1 MQVFWKKSDTFA
13 EIYAIIRHI
22 SCYIIYNVRA
32 KEDMKRLTTL
42 TISLLLMAATGWA
55 QSGMTDNQVMDYV
68 IEQNAKGV
76 SRQQIVTQLM
86 QRGVTMEQLQRLR
99 KKYERQMKN
108 GALGAEDITAGSK
121 DVKKRMR
128 EANGEKRQ
136 DIVDKEKRNVSPY
149 RVKDGRKKTKQNTYD
164 ENDKE
169 FNDFDDAVDFMMPDS
184 LKYFYGDE
192 DKEKEPKRKIFGHDV
207 FNNKDL
213 TFESSMNL
221 ATPQNYRLGPGD
233 EVNID
238 IWGASQESITETVS
252 PDGYVTIEDIGLIQL
267 GGLSVSQA
275 KAKLKNVLGAR
286 FQGSRIELT
295 VGQTR
300 TITISVM
307 GEVKAPG
314 TYTMS
319 AFATVYNALY
329 MAGGPNE
336 IGTLR
341 NVKVYRNGK
350 LLSNVDVYDFLLNG
364 KLTGDVRLQDND
376 IVTVGP
382 YEALVNIAGKIKR
395 PMFYEM
401 KKTES
406 AATLLRYAGGFTGD
420 AYTKAIRIHRK
431 AGQMYSVFNV
441 GEFDLNDFK
450 LMDED
455 SVSVDSTLN
464 RYQNTVEVKG
474 AVFRPGMYQVG
485 GQICTVKTL
494 IEAADGLT
502 ENAIGQ
508 HAVMHRMK
516 KDRTLEVKSV
526 DIVGILEG
534 NVPDIELKN
543 EDVIYVGSRE
553 EEKEDQTITIHG
565 EVNYPGVYKFASN
578 ETIEDLVLQA
588 GGLTNAASLAKVD
601 VSRRIIEPD
610 ATEAGDT
617 LAFTYSFALNP
628 DFTIPQGEAPFTLQ
642 PYDEVYIRR
651 SPNYNE
657 QQNITIEGEVQF
669 RGNYTLTSSNQRL
682 SEMIKQAGGLTKRAY
697 PEGAKL
703 LRQMTQEERE
713 MMETMLRT
721 AQRNSGNDSI
731 DVKKLLTLTTFPVAI
746 ELDKALA
753 NPGSDDDPY
762 LREGD
767 RIVVPR
773 YTSTVSIN
781 GEVLYPNTVR
791 YKAGE
796 KADYYIDL
804 AGGVSSSGKRSQ
816 TIIIYMNG
824 MVAKAD
830 RKHKPRP
837 GCQIVVPTK
846 ARRRGLGLTE
856 WLSIGTSTASIATMI
871 ATIANLIK

>member
-1 MQVFWKKSDTFA
+1 M
-13 EIYAIIRHI
+13 
-22 SCYIIYNVRA
+22 
-32 KEDMKRLTTL
+32 LTT
-42 TISLLLMAATGWA
+42 AASWA

-86 QRGVTMEQLQRLR
+86 QRGVTIDQIRRLQ
-99 KKYERQMKN
+99 KKYQKQIKN
-108 GALGAEDITAGSK
+108 GTLGGEDITAGSK
-121 DVKKRMR
+121 DVKSRLR
-128 EANGEKRQ
+128 EANGEKREEQ
-136 DIVDKEKRNVSPY
+136 K
-149 RVKDGRKKTKQNTYD
+149 VKDKKNASQFRLKDTKAKNQTQRHTYD
-164 ENDKE
+164 ETDKE
-169 FNDFDDAVDFMMPDS
+169 YVEMDEAMDFMMPDS
-184 LKYFYGDE
+184 LKYNLE
-192 DKEKEPKRKIFGHDV
+192 EEKEPKRKIFGHDV
-207 FNNKDL
+207 FNNKNL

-233 EVNID
+233 AVNID
-238 IWGASQESITETVS
+238 IWGASQESITETIS
-252 PDGYVTIEDIGLIQL
+252 PDGTITIEDIGVIQL

-275 KAKLKNVLGAR
+275 KAKLRRELGPR
-286 FQGSRIELT
+286 YQNSKIELT
-295 VGQTR
+295 LGQTR

-307 GEVKAPG
+307 GEVKTPG

-329 MAGGPNE
+329 MAGGPND

-341 NVKVYRNGK
+341 NVKVFRNGK

-376 IVTVGP
+376 VITVSP
-382 YEALVNIAGKIKR
+382 YEALVNITGKVKR

-420 AYTKAIRIHRK
+420 AYTKAIRINRK
-431 AGQMYSVFNV
+431 AGPQYSVFSV
-441 GEFDLNDFK
+441 GEFDLADFK

-464 RYQNTVEVKG
+464 RYQNMVEIKG
-474 AVFRPGMYQVG
+474 AIFRPGMYHVG
-485 GQICTVKTL
+485 GQITTVKAL
-494 IEAADGLT
+494 VEAADGLT

-516 KDRTLEVKSV
+516 ADRTLKMQSL
-526 DIVGILEG
+526 DITGILEG
-534 NVPDIELKN
+534 TVPDVELKN
-543 EDVIYVGSRE
+543 EDVIYVASRE
-553 EEKEDQTITIHG
+553 EEKMDQTITIHG
-565 EVNYPGVYKFASN
+565 EVNYPGVYRYASD
-578 ETIEDLVLQA
+578 ETVEDLVLQA

-601 VSRRIIEPD
+601 VSRRIVEPE

-628 DFTIPQGEAPFTLQ
+628 DFTIPQGEQPFTLQ

-669 RGNYTLTSSNQRL
+669 AGNYTLSSNGERL
-682 SEMIKQAGGLTKRAY
+682 SDVIKHAGGLTRRAY

-703 LRQMTQEERE
+703 LRRMTQEEQE
-713 MMETMLRT
+713 LMSTMLRT
-721 AQRNSGNDSI
+721 AQRNSGRDSI
-731 DVKKLLTLTTFPVAI
+731 DVSKLVTMTTYPVAI

-753 NPGSDDDPY
+753 NPKSDDDPI

-773 YTSTVSIN
+773 FTSTVSIN

-791 YKAGE
+791 FKEGKDAN
-796 KADYYIDL
+796 YYIDL
-804 AGGVSSSGKRSQ
+804 AGGATSSGKKSK

-830 RKHKPRP
+830 HKHKPAP

-846 ARRRGLGLTE
+846 ARRHGMTLPE
-856 WLSIGTSTASIATMI
+856 ILSIGSSTASIATMI

>member
-1 MQVFWKKSDTFA
+1 M
-13 EIYAIIRHI
+13 
-22 SCYIIYNVRA
+22 
-32 KEDMKRLTTL
+32 MKRLSSII
-42 TISLLLMAATGWA
+42 ISLMLAATAGWA

-68 IEQNAKGV
+68 VEQNAKGV

-86 QRGVTMEQLQRLR
+86 QRGVTIDQIRRIQQKYQRQQ
-99 KKYERQMKN
+99 KD
-108 GALGAEDITAGSK
+108 GSLGAKDITAGSQS
-121 DVKKRMR
+121 VKNRMR
-128 EANGEKRQ
+128 EANGEQRPEQ
-136 DIVDKEKRNVSPY
+136 VEREKRNVSPY
-149 RVKDGRKKTKQNTYD
+149 RQKDGRIRTKKNTYD
-164 ENDKE
+164 ENDDQYME
-169 FNDFDDAVDFMMPDS
+169 MDNAMDFMMPDS
-184 LKYFYGDE
+184 LKYMYE
-192 DKEKEPKRKIFGHDV
+192 LEPVKEEEEGRKIFGHDI
-207 FNNKDL
+207 FNNKNL

-233 EVNID
+233 VVNVD
-238 IWGASQESITETVS
+238 IWGASQQSVSETIS
-252 PDGYVTIEDIGLIQL
+252 PDGTITIEGVGVISL
-267 GGLSVSQA
+267 GGMSVSQA
-275 KAKLKNVLGAR
+275 KQRLRNVLGPR
-286 FQGSRIELT
+286 FQNSHIDLT
-295 VGQTR
+295 LGQTR

-307 GEVKAPG
+307 GEVKMPG

-329 MAGGPNE
+329 MAGGPND

-341 NVKVYRNGK
+341 NVQVFRNGK
-350 LLSNVDVYDFLLNG
+350 LLSKVDVYDFLLNG

-376 IVTVGP
+376 VITVAP
-382 YEALVNIAGKIKR
+382 YEALVNITGKVKR

-401 KKTES
+401 KTTES

-420 AYTKAIRIHRK
+420 AYTKAIRVNRK
-431 AGQMYSVFNV
+431 AGQQYSVFSV

-464 RYQNTVEVKG
+464 RYQNMVEVKG

-485 GQICTVKTL
+485 GHICTVKAL

-502 ENAIGQ
+502 ENAISN
-508 HAVMHRMK
+508 HAVMHRMQA
-516 KDRTLEVKSV
+516 DRTLKMQSI
-526 DIVGILEG
+526 DIKGILEG
-534 NVPDIELKN
+534 TVPDVELKN
-543 EDVIYVGSRE
+543 EDMLYIASRE
-553 EEKEDQTITIHG
+553 DEKMDQTITIHG
-565 EVNYPGVYKFASN
+565 EVNYPGIYRYASN

-617 LAFTYSFALNP
+617 LAFTYSFKLNP
-628 DFTIPQGEAPFTLQ
+628 DFTIPAGESPFTLQ

-651 SPNYNE
+651 SPNYIE
-657 QQNITIEGEVQF
+657 QQNVTIEGEVQF
-669 RGNYTLTSSNQRL
+669 KGDYTLTNSNQRL
-682 SEMIKQAGGLTKRAY
+682 TDLIKQAGGVTKHAY

-703 LRQMTQEERE
+703 LRRMTQEEQE
-713 MMETMLRT
+713 LMTSMLRT

-731 DVKKLLTLTTFPVAI
+731 DVSKLVTMTTYPVAI

-753 NPGSDDDPY
+753 NPNSDDDPI

-773 YTSTVSIN
+773 FTSTVSIN

-791 YKAGE
+791 FMAG
-796 KADYYIDL
+796 KDADYYIEL
-804 AGGVSSSGKRSQ
+804 AGGTTTSAKKRK

-824 MVAKAD
+824 MVAKAN

-846 ARRRGLGLTE
+846 HNRNKLTLPE
-856 WLSIGTSTASIATMI
+856 IISMGTSFASLTTMI
-871 ATIANLIK
+871 ATIANLTK

>member
-1 MQVFWKKSDTFA
+1 
-13 EIYAIIRHI
+13 
-22 SCYIIYNVRA
+22 
-32 KEDMKRLTTL
+32 MKRLTTL
-42 TISLLLMAATGWA
+42 MISLLLMTATGWA

-86 QRGVTMEQLQRLR
+86 QRGVTMDQIQRIR

-136 DIVDKEKRNVSPY
+136 DIVNKEKRNVSPY
-149 RVKDGRKKTKQNTYD
+149 RVKDSRKKTKQNTYD

-169 FNDFDDAVDFMMPDS
+169 FTEFDDAVDFMMPDS
-184 LKYFYGDE
+184 LKYFYDDLE
-192 DKEKEPKRKIFGHDV
+192 KEKEKEPKRKIFGHDI
-207 FNNKDL
+207 FNKKDL

-238 IWGASQESITETVS
+238 IWGASQESITETIS

-275 KAKLKNVLGAR
+275 KAKLKNVLGPR
-286 FQGSRIELT
+286 FQGSHIELT

-307 GEVKAPG
+307 GEVKMPG

-341 NVKVYRNGK
+341 NVKVYRNGR

-485 GQICTVKTL
+485 GQICTVKAL

-502 ENAIGQ
+502 ENSIGQ

-516 KDRTLEVKSV
+516 KDRTLEVLSV
-526 DIVGILEG
+526 DVLGILEG

-578 ETIEDLVLQA
+578 ETVEDLVLQA

-601 VSRRIIEPD
+601 VSRRIIEPN

-617 LAFTYSFALNP
+617 LAFTYSFSLNP
-628 DFTIPQGEAPFTLQ
+628 DFTIPQGETPFTLQ
-642 PYDEVYIRR
+642 PFDEVYIRR

-657 QQNITIEGEVQF
+657 QQNVTIEGEVQF
-669 RGNYTLTSSNQRL
+669 KGNYTLTSSNQRL
-682 SEMIKQAGGLTKRAY
+682 SEIIKQAGGLTKRAY

-713 MMETMLRT
+713 LMETMLRT

-746 ELDKALA
+746 ELDKAMA

-791 YKAGE
+791 FKAGE

-871 ATIANLIK
+871 ATIANLVK

>member
-1 MQVFWKKSDTFA
+1 
-13 EIYAIIRHI
+13 
-22 SCYIIYNVRA
+22 
-32 KEDMKRLTTL
+32 MKRFTTL
-42 TISLLLMAATGWA
+42 IISLLLTAVAGWA

-136 DIVDKEKRNVSPY
+136 DTDEKEKRNVSPF
-149 RVKDGRKKTKQNTYD
+149 RTKDGRKKTRQNTYD

-169 FNDFDDAVDFMMPDS
+169 YTEFDDAVDFMMPDS
-184 LKYFYGDE
+184 LKYFYGDL
-192 DKEKEPKRKIFGHDV
+192 DKEKEPKRKIFGHDI

-238 IWGASQESITETVS
+238 IYGASQESISETVS
-252 PDGYVTIEDIGLIQL
+252 PDGYVTVEDFGLIQL
-267 GGLSVSQA
+267 GGLTVSQA
-275 KAKLKNVLGAR
+275 KQKLRSVLGPR
-286 FQGSRIELT
+286 YQGSHIELT

-300 TITISVM
+300 TITISVI
-307 GEVKAPG
+307 GEVKMPG

-341 NVKVYRNGK
+341 NVKVYRNGR

-420 AYTKAIRIHRK
+420 AYTKAVRIHRK

-485 GQICTVKTL
+485 GQICTIKAL

-502 ENAIGQ
+502 ESAIGQ

-526 DIVGILEG
+526 DIIGILEG

-578 ETIEDLVLQA
+578 ETVEDLVLQA

-601 VSRRIIEPD
+601 VSRRIIEPN

-628 DFTIPQGEAPFTLQ
+628 DFTIPQGETPFTLQ

-657 QQNITIEGEVQF
+657 QQNVTIEGEVQF

-682 SEMIKQAGGLTKRAY
+682 SEVIKQAGGLTKRAY

-846 ARRRGLGLTE
+846 SRRRALGLTE

>member
-1 MQVFWKKSDTFA
+1 
-13 EIYAIIRHI
+13 
-22 SCYIIYNVRA
+22 
-32 KEDMKRLTTL
+32 MKRLTTL
-42 TISLLLMAATGWA
+42 MISLLLMSATGWA

-99 KKYERQMKN
+99 KKYQRQMNN

-136 DIVDKEKRNVSPY
+136 DIIDKEKRNVSPY

-169 FNDFDDAVDFMMPDS
+169 FTEFDDAVDFMMPDS
-184 LKYFYGDE
+184 LKYFYDDFE
-192 DKEKEPKRKIFGHDV
+192 KEKEPKRKIFGHDI

-238 IWGASQESITETVS
+238 ISGASQESITETIS
-252 PDGYVTIEDIGLIQL
+252 PDGYVTVEDIGIIQL

-275 KAKLKNVLGAR
+275 KAKLRSVLGPR
-286 FQGSRIELT
+286 YQGSHIELT

-300 TITISVM
+300 TITISVI

-341 NVKVYRNGK
+341 NVKVYRNGR

-382 YEALVNIAGKIKR
+382 YEALVNITGKIKR

-401 KKTES
+401 KKSES

-420 AYTKAIRIHRK
+420 AYTKTIRINRK

-455 SVSVDSTLN
+455 SVSVDSTLT
-464 RYQNTVEVKG
+464 RYQNMVEVKG

-485 GQICTVKTL
+485 GQICTVKSL

-526 DIVGILEG
+526 DILGILEG

-543 EDVIYVGSRE
+543 EDVIYIGSRE

-565 EVNYPGVYKFASN
+565 EVNYPGIYKYASD
-578 ETIEDLVLQA
+578 ETVEDLVLQA

-601 VSRRIIEPD
+601 VSRRIIEPN

-617 LAFTYSFALNP
+617 LAFTYSFSLNP
-628 DFTIPQGEAPFTLQ
+628 DFTIPQGETPFTLQ

-657 QQNITIEGEVQF
+657 QQNVTIEGEVQF
-669 RGNYTLTSSNQRL
+669 KGNYTLTSSSQRL
-682 SEMIKQAGGLTKRAY
+682 SEVIKQAGGLTKRAY

-804 AGGVSSSGKRSQ
+804 AGGVSSSGKRSR

-830 RKHKPRP
+830 RKHKPKP

>member
-13 EIYAIIRHI
+13 EIYAIISEL
-22 SCYIIYNVRA
+22 SCYIIYNVRT
-32 KEDMKRLTTL
+32 KDMKRLTTL
-42 TISLLLMAATGWA
+42 TISLLFIAATGWA

-108 GALGAEDITAGSK
+108 GALGADDITAGSK
-121 DVKKRMR
+121 EVKKRMR

-136 DIVDKEKRNVSPY
+136 DIIDKEKRNVSPY

-184 LKYFYGDE
+184 LKYFYDDL
-192 DKEKEPKRKIFGHDV
+192 DKEKESKRKIFGHDV

-238 IWGASQESITETVS
+238 IWGASQESITETIS
-252 PDGYVTIEDIGLIQL
+252 PDGYVTIEDIGIIQL
-267 GGLSVSQA
+267 SGLSVSQA
-275 KAKLKNVLGAR
+275 KAKLRSVLGAR

-307 GEVKAPG
+307 GEVKTPG

-341 NVKVYRNGK
+341 NVKVYRNGR

-420 AYTKAIRIHRK
+420 AYTKAIRVHRK

-485 GQICTVKTL
+485 GQICTVKAL

-516 KDRTLEVKSV
+516 KDRTLEVKSIDV
-526 DIVGILEG
+526 LGILEG
-534 NVPDIELKN
+534 KVPDVELKN

-565 EVNYPGVYKFASN
+565 EVNYPGIYKFASN
-578 ETIEDLVLQA
+578 ETVEDLVLQA

-601 VSRRIIEPD
+601 VSRRIIEPN

-617 LAFTYSFALNP
+617 LAFTYSFSLNP

-657 QQNITIEGEVQF
+657 QQNVTIEGEVQF

-682 SEMIKQAGGLTKRAY
+682 SEIIKQAGGLTKRAY

-746 ELDKALA
+746 ELDKAMA